1 MKKTKKQKAKESKP
15 KVRKKAIPPSKRHK
29 SKKDYKRNS
38 EDIEKMFLKALNE
51 ISWL

>member
-1 MKKTKKQKAKESKP
+1 MKIYYVNDDKVSIRMKMKKKT
-15 KVRKKAIPPSKRHK
+15 KRHK

-51 ISWL
+51 IFWL